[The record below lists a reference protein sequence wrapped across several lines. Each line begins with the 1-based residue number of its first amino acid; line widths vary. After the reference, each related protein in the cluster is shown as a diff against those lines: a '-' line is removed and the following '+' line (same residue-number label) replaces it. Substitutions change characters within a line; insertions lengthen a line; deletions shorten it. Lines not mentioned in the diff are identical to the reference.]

1 MQAKYAEKNKWG
13 KTPLNLCEESLE
25 KFEPKGKK
33 ANQKPPPKGSL
44 HDRLIQTR
52 KTLMAAMGV
61 PEEEQAKS
69 EAKAKSPTKKPDHSP
84 QKKTTTLNQDKYAQK
99 RTPSFN
105 QDQFA

>member
-1 MQAKYAEKNKWG
+1 MIVMYLLDMKAKYAEKNKWG

-25 KFEPKGKK
+25 KVEPKVKK

-52 KTLMAAMGV
+52 KTLMAAMGA

-69 EAKAKSPTKKPDHSP
+69 DPKAKSPTKKPD
-84 QKKTTTLNQDKYAQK
+84 
-99 RTPSFN
+99 PSMLGRKETFGATN
-105 QDQFA
+105 G